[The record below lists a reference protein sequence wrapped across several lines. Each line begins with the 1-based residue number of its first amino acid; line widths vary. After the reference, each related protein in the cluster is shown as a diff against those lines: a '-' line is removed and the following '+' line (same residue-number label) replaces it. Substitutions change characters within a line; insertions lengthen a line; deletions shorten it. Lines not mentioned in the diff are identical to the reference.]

1 MPHERET
8 LAAVA
13 ARLIVESQLTD
24 WSLARRKAA
33 DELGIPTRA
42 SAMPTDD
49 EIIAEI
55 KTYHA
60 LYGGDEHAAQLASQ
74 RETALEVMRELS
86 RFEPRLVG
94 PVAEGW
100 AHAGSSIVLDIVAD
114 NAKEVE
120 IELVNLGADVSDSRV
135 GRDQTLSLDIENAN
149 WPIRIQIRPRGRAPD
164 ARFKT
169 RLGPREISA
178 LIAQVKFN

>member
-1 MPHERET
+1 MPHDKET

-33 DELGIPTRA
+33 DELGLSARA
-42 SAMPTDD
+42 TPMPSD
-49 EIIAEI
+49 EDIIAEI

-60 LYGGDEHAAQLASQ
+60 LYGGEEHAAQLASQ

-100 AHAGSSIVLDIVAD
+100 AHEGSSIVLDIVAD
-114 NAKEVE
+114 NAKDVE

-135 GRDQTLSLDIENAN
+135 ARDQTLSLDIENAD

-169 RLGPREISA
+169 RLSPKELSA
-178 LIAQVKFN
+178 LIA